1 MLCQSLWQV
10 HEFAEHLKVS
20 EIMTTENFQ
29 EAAALLQEGLVPVE
43 LVQATHDAVESALQ
57 RIHRLIYPNSQT
69 VVPPHEIQQSSV
81 QVAEDPQE
89 SPQVE
94 EGGESEMEVLNGP
107 DPSRA
112 LRDPSEEE
120 KAPEYELSQVEVEE
134 LMQAEVTGENMEMQ
148 IRVMRRILNN
158 QIPTPKCLT
167 QEVAKPKLPKKAIR
181 SRGRLLLIKASM
193 MKGKGLKGKK
203 NKDNKVKD
211 GSKKKDNKVK
221 DGAKKKHKKV
231 EEGNKEKDKPE
242 EGNKEKDTNVEE
254 GNQKKVKKAL
264 KKGNRKNGKTSKS
277 SKDPPVVPR
286 AKVAAKAKAKI
297 APKAKAAARAA
308 AVDADEK
315 KVLAKKLHAATWR
328 GNLKLQYWL
337 PTWQD
342 FQLLFI
348 ASIRYCHHNGSH
360 IAILFVLC
368 NAVSCVSFFFFL
380 QVYSTAWKAARSDG
394 LEGKDIWA
402 HAVAAR
408 KEWLGPLFPQIRF
421 QFEKHEFRVQP
432 IATVCQ
438 PCCEQIDFRWIIA
451 NGYSDSPLVNKSF
464 LKWAQRAHWS

>member
-1 MLCQSLWQV
+1 MGFIV
-10 HEFAEHLKVS
+10 
-20 EIMTTENFQ
+20 
-29 EAAALLQEGLVPVE
+29 EA
-43 LVQATHDAVESALQ
+43 
-57 RIHRLIYPNSQT
+57 
-69 VVPPHEIQQSSV
+69 
-81 QVAEDPQE
+81 
-89 SPQVE
+89 SPQKTF
-94 EGGESEMEVLNGP
+94 S
-107 DPSRA
+107 
-112 LRDPSEEE
+112 
-120 KAPEYELSQVEVEE
+120 LS
-134 LMQAEVTGENMEMQ
+134 
-148 IRVMRRILNN
+148 
-158 QIPTPKCLT
+158 
-167 QEVAKPKLPKKAIR
+167 PKLPKKAIR

-264 KKGNRKNGKTSKS
+264 KKGNRKNGKISKS

-315 KVLAKKLHAATWR
+315 KALAKKLHAATWR

-368 NAVSCVSFFFFL
+368 NAVSCVSFFFLPSGIFHC
-380 QVYSTAWKAARSDG
+380 
-394 LEGKDIWA
+394 LESSEERWFGRQRHLGSCSCSQEGVTWPFISPNPFSI
-402 HAVAAR
+402 R
-408 KEWLGPLFPQIRF
+408 K
-421 QFEKHEFRVQP
+421 
-432 IATVCQ
+432 T
-438 PCCEQIDFRWIIA
+438 WI
-451 NGYSDSPLVNKSF
+451 
-464 LKWAQRAHWS
+464 